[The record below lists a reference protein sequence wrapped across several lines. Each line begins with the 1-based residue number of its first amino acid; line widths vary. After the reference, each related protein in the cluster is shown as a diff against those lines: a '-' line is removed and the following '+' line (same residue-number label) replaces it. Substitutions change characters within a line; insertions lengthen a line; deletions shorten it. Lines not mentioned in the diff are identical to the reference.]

1 MPSRSDP
8 EIVRCR
14 DCKHFRRDVW
24 EDVCS
29 VPLIVAH
36 EVCVKWGNG
45 CKTSADG
52 YCFMAERA
60 NAVSSDETTAALRQ
74 KE

>member
-36 EVCVKWGNG
+36 EICVKWGNG
-45 CKTSADG
+45 CKTSPDG

-60 NAVSSDETTAALRQ
+60 VFVRPKDMTATVQ
-74 KE
+74 E